1 VNTRLLTAIVLGCAL
16 SACAS
21 GGMNAV
27 VDTFQSAV
35 WGESRADASR
45 LNPSFRYLRVTR
57 EGRVVFLALGNL
69 DRHPLGPIEVWYSA
83 QKEVLRLQNGRLVG
97 ATGLTTEW
105 REVVLPELPSW
116 SAIAGAG
123 QPLHW
128 ARQRDVMPGYRYG
141 MRDSLTLR
149 VTAAPEKSTLVGVDP
164 GSLTWFEELRQAPVT
179 AGYLAAVLPSS
190 HDDLA
195 LSAARY
201 AVDFRDGQETV
212 VYGEQCLAR
221 DLCFTWQRW
230 SAVKP

>member
-1 VNTRLLTAIVLGCAL
+1 
-16 SACAS
+16 
-21 GGMNAV
+21 MNAV

-35 WGESRADASR
+35 LGDSKADASR
-45 LNPSFRYLRVTR
+45 LNPSFRYLRVTLG
-57 EGRVVFLALGNL
+57 GRVVFLALGNL
-69 DRHPLGPIEVWYSA
+69 DRDPLGPIEVWYSA

-128 ARQRDVMPGYRYG
+128 IRQRDVMPGYRYG
-141 MRDSLTLR
+141 MRDSLMLR
-149 VTAAPEKSTLVGVDP
+149 ATAAPERTALVGVDA
-164 GSLTWFEELRQAPVT
+164 GSLTWFEELRQAPVA
-179 AGYLAAVLPSS
+179 AGYMATILAAS
-190 HDDLA
+190 HDDQA
-195 LSAARY
+195 LPAARY
-201 AVDFRDGQETV
+201 AVDMREGLETV

-221 DLCFTWQRW
+221 ELCFTWQRW